1 MDVKG
6 QSQTRLNFTYGLYGS
21 DPIQS
26 GALVSFANNPSQITI
41 RVGVS
46 FVSADQA
53 CSNAESEIGTS
64 SFETVQQASHDLWN
78 DKLSKIQIDVTRTA
92 PNITQMLYSS
102 LYRSFL
108 TPNNATGEGQGLFA
122 GTTSPY
128 FDSLYC
134 SWDTVGLAV
143 FS

>member
-6 QSQTRLNFTYGLYGS
+6 QSQTSLNFTYGLYGS
-21 DPIQS
+21 SPIQA

-53 CSNAESEIGTS
+53 CANAESEIGGAT
-64 SFETVQQASHDLWN
+64 FEEIQQASHDLWN
-78 DKLSKIQIDVTRTA
+78 DKLSRIQIDVANTA
-92 PNITQMLYSS
+92 PNVTQMFYSS

-108 TPNNATGEGQGLFA
+108 TPNNATGEGQGPFL

-134 SWDTVGLAV
+134 SWDTVSA
-143 FS
+143 